1 MNKLIKV
8 LFTMLMMLSLTSPVY
23 AENDKNYDALVD
35 SFENLVEFEKKE
47 NIDVVKSLKDMIND
61 FEEALKDENLQ
72 DFQIIQY
79 NEQIEYLESSITTI
93 KNLKSQYNKYGN
105 YEEMKQQFNSG
116 KTNDID
122 IIVNMLPG
130 SNSFVC
136 DGYRLEANAII
147 SYFNNQNYKLSAE
160 LLARAFNNTVYLSTY
175 IPNTANTSQIKNTS
189 WFKTAKTYTLPGSA
203 AFSSGDLFYSIH
215 NFDYS
220 FWYEWGLKYM
230 KITDNYDY
238 HLSAAAEYPAG
249 LANNVMYGAQYYGC
263 LVPFKTTIH
272 LSTN

>member
-1 MNKLIKV
+1 MIK
-8 LFTMLMMLSLTSPVY
+8 
-23 AENDKNYDALVD
+23 
-35 SFENLVEFEKKE
+35 
-47 NIDVVKSLKDMIND
+47 D
-61 FEEALKDENLQ
+61 FEEALKDDNLH

-79 NEQIEYLESSITTI
+79 NEQIKYLEGSITTI

-105 YEEMKQQFNSG
+105 YEEMKQHFNSG

-136 DGYRLEANAII
+136 DGYQLEANAII
-147 SYFNNQNYKLSAE
+147 SYFNSKNYKLSAE

-189 WFKTAKTYTLPGSA
+189 WFNTAKTYTLPGTFEFTSDDLYYA
-203 AFSSGDLFYSIH
+203 IKKFS
-215 NFDYS
+215 YS
-220 FWYEWGLKYM
+220 FWYEWGQKYM
-230 KITDNYDY
+230 KITDDYDY
-238 HLSAAAEYPAG
+238 HLSATAEGLAG

>member
-1 MNKLIKV
+1 
-8 LFTMLMMLSLTSPVY
+8 MLMVLSLTSPVY
-23 AENDKNYDALVD
+23 AKNDKSYDVLVD

-47 NIDVVKSLKDMIND
+47 NIDVVKNLKDMIKD
-61 FEEALKDENLQ
+61 FEEALKDDNLQ

-105 YEEMKQQFNSG
+105 YEDMKQQLNSG
-116 KTNDID
+116 KTNDTD

-130 SNSFVC
+130 SNSVVC
-136 DGYRLEANAII
+136 GGYQLEANAII
-147 SYFNNQNYKLSAE
+147 SYFYFLNYRLSAE

-175 IPNTANTSQIKNTS
+175 VPNTANTSQIKNTS

-203 AFSSGDLFYSIH
+203 AFSSGDLLTSIH
-215 NFDYS
+215 NFNYS

-238 HLSAAAEYPAG
+238 HLVVDSIEIDDV
-249 LANNVMYGAQYYGC
+249 ANNAMYGAQYYGC
-263 LVPFKTTIH
+263 LVPFKTTIN